1 MSEELN
7 NTTQGEAV
15 NSTDETTSQDTE
27 ATAEVSEQSIGEV
40 MGTTEKEEPKTVGLD
55 KFLDIKKENKAL
67 KRELKDI
74 ASRIDD
80 GGDDEIAGDIESLA
94 DEHNIDRAFLKK
106 LAKNLEAK
114 AAEKLEATINEKL
127 APITQKEKQAK
138 VDAVFAKAYD
148 KTMERMPEYN
158 GIANPEV
165 IKALATNPANAK
177 KTLSQIMEE
186 AYGGAI
192 QGKPTIETT
201 KAGGGKQPEKVDFN
215 RAQTDSDYFKQV
227 MDNPKLKAEYNSKA
241 MNDVLNYL

>member
-1 MSEELN
+1 
-7 NTTQGEAV
+7 
-15 NSTDETTSQDTE
+15 
-27 ATAEVSEQSIGEV
+27 
-40 MGTTEKEEPKTVGLD
+40 
-55 KFLDIKKENKAL
+55 
-67 KRELKDI
+67 
-74 ASRIDD
+74 
-80 GGDDEIAGDIESLA
+80 
-94 DEHNIDRAFLKK
+94 
-106 LAKNLEAK
+106 
-114 AAEKLEATINEKL
+114 
-127 APITQKEKQAK
+127 
-138 VDAVFAKAYD
+138 
-148 KTMERMPEYN
+148 MERMPEYN